1 MRPQVIDVND
11 MEIRDVGWQQRERP
25 DRRRRRSRSRN
36 RPRSTLVDLVVR
48 RTYQCGSCCSRCLA
62 VRFRTSFTYLSLSL
76 SQKRRWS
83 RPFVGPIWRRRSV
96 KATSSCAG
104 LSLRHRTLEPIGS
117 GNKNEEADKKKRKPF
132 CDYWHD
138 LVAMKSPTRLL
149 SMTDITK
156 DTLIFGNELS
166 VQLLL
171 K

>member
-76 SQKRRWS
+76 SLKSAVDRGRSSGRFGGAGRSRRLPRAPAFLCGTEHSNRSEVETKMKRR
-83 RPFVGPIWRRRSV
+83 
-96 KATSSCAG
+96 T
-104 LSLRHRTLEPIGS
+104 
-117 GNKNEEADKKKRKPF
+117 KKKENLFVIIDMILWPWRAQ
-132 CDYWHD
+132 
-138 LVAMKSPTRLL
+138 LVSYRW
-149 SMTDITK
+149 
-156 DTLIFGNELS
+156 LI
-166 VQLLL
+166 
-171 K
+171 